1 MSMSDWAEKEVEIA
15 CEREK
20 SHSEE
25 EGDWEYGCA
34 CYHSA
39 LKAYKSLMED
49 GHSGFS
55 ISLTKQI
62 LDRLIDGKPLTPIED
77 TDDVWNDISEYDPK
91 NPVKKYQCSR
101 MYSLFKDVYP
111 DGTVKYSDVDRVICY
126 DVDSPR
132 ATYHNGFIN
141 TLIDE
146 MYPIKMPYSGERM
159 RVECETFLTDPK
171 NGDYDTKGILRIHFS
186 DGTMRTV
193 NRYFK
198 ESEDSF
204 VEINKLEYLDR
215 KFIAKK
221 LKDGEGDK

>member
-62 LDRLIDGKPLTPIED
+62 LDRLIDGKPLTPIKD
-77 TDDVWNDISEYDPK
+77 TDDVWNDISGYDPK

-101 MYSLFKDVYP
+101 MHSLFKDVYP
-111 DGTVKYSDVDRVICY
+111 DGTVKYSDVDRIICY
-126 DVDSPR
+126 DIDNPNV
-132 ATYHNGFIN
+132 TYHNGFIN
-141 TLIDE
+141 NLVDE
-146 MYPIKMPYSGERM
+146 IYPIKMPYSGERM

-171 NGDYDTKGILRIHFS
+171 NGDYDTKGVLCIHFS
-186 DGTMRTV
+186 DGTMKPI

-198 ESEDSF
+198 ESEDGF
-204 VEINKLEYLDR
+204 VEINKFEYLDR
-215 KFIAKK
+215 MFAAKK
-221 LKDGEGDK
+221 LKDSEGEK

>member
-1 MSMSDWAEKEVEIA
+1 MNMSDWAEKEVEIA

-20 SHSEE
+20 SHGEE

-39 LKAYKSLMED
+39 LKAYRSLMED

-62 LDRLIDGKPLTPIED
+62 LDRLIDGEPLTPIED
-77 TDDVWNDISEYDPK
+77 TDDVWNERPNYNTK
-91 NPVKKYQCSR
+91 KQVKKYQCSR
-101 MYSLFKDVYP
+101 MSSLFKYVYP

-126 DVDSPR
+126 NVDSPW
-132 ATYHNGFIN
+132 ATYHNGFIIN
-141 TLIDE
+141 LIDE

-171 NGDYDTKGILRIHFS
+171 NGDYDTKGVLCIHFS

-215 KFIAKK
+215 KFAAKK
-221 LKDGEGDK
+221 LKDSEGEK

>member
-39 LKAYKSLMED
+39 LKAYRSLMED

-77 TDDVWNDISEYDPK
+77 TDDIWNDIWNGPK
-91 NPVKKYQCSR
+91 NPVRKFQCSR
-101 MYSLFKDVYP
+101 MHSLFKDVYP

-126 DVDSPR
+126 DIDNPNV
-132 ATYHNGFIN
+132 TYHNGFIDN
-141 TLIDE
+141 LVNEI
-146 MYPIKMPYSGERM
+146 YPIKMPYSGERM

-171 NGDYDTKGILRIHFS
+171 NGDYDTKGVLCIHFS
-186 DGTMRTV
+186 NGTMKPI

-198 ESEDSF
+198 ESEDGF

-215 KFIAKK
+215 MFAAKK
-221 LKDGEGDK
+221 LKDSEGEK

>member
-1 MSMSDWAEKEVEIA
+1 MSMSDWAENEVEIA

-20 SHSEE
+20 SHSKE

-39 LKAYKSLMED
+39 LKAYRSLMED

-62 LDRLIDGKPLTPIED
+62 LDRLIDGEPLTPIED
-77 TDDVWNDISEYDPK
+77 TDDVWNERPNYNTK
-91 NPVKKYQCSR
+91 KQVKTYQCSR
-101 MYSLFKDVYP
+101 MSSLFKYVCP

-126 DVDSPR
+126 DVDSPK

-141 TLIDE
+141 NLIDE

-204 VEINKLEYLDR
+204 VEITKLEYLDR
-215 KFIAKK
+215 KFIAMK
-221 LKDGEGDK
+221 LKDSEGEK

>member
-1 MSMSDWAEKEVEIA
+1 
-15 CEREK
+15 
-20 SHSEE
+20 
-25 EGDWEYGCA
+25 
-34 CYHSA
+34 
-39 LKAYKSLMED
+39 MED

-62 LDRLIDGKPLTPIED
+62 LDRLIDRKPLTPIED

-101 MYSLFKDVYP
+101 MPSLFKDVYP

-159 RVECETFLTDPK
+159 RVECETFLTNPK
-171 NGDYDTKGILRIHFS
+171 NGDYDTKGILLIHFS

-204 VEINKLEYLDR
+204 VEITKLEYLDR
-215 KFIAKK
+215 KFIAMK
-221 LKDGEGDK
+221 LKDSEGEK

>member
-25 EGDWEYGCA
+25 EDDWEYGCA

-77 TDDVWNDISEYDPK
+77 TDDVWNDISGHDPK

-101 MYSLFKDVYP
+101 MCSLFKDVYP
-111 DGTVKYSDVDRVICY
+111 DGTVKYSDVDRVICF
-126 DVDSPR
+126 DFDNPK
-132 ATYHNGFIN
+132 ATYTNGFVRN
-141 TLIDE
+141 LIDE
-146 MYPIKMPYSGERM
+146 RYPITMPYSGEQM

-171 NGDYDTKGILRIHFS
+171 NGDYDTRGVLWLHFS
-186 DGTMRTV
+186 DGTSEYL

-198 ESEDSF
+198 ESDDGF
-204 VEINKLEYLDR
+204 VEITKLEYLDR
-215 KFIAKK
+215 KFVAKT
-221 LKDGEGDK
+221 LKGSEGEK

>member
-25 EGDWEYGCA
+25 EGDWDYGCA

-62 LDRLIDGKPLTPIED
+62 LDRLIDGRPLTPIED
-77 TDDVWNDISEYDPK
+77 TDDVWNERPIYNSKDL
-91 NPVKKYQCSR
+91 VKSYQCSR
-101 MYSLFKDVYP
+101 MNSLFKDVYS

-126 DVDSPR
+126 DIDSPNSSY
-132 ATYHNGFIN
+132 TNGFIRN
-141 TLIDE
+141 LIDE
-146 MYPIKMPYSGERM
+146 MYPIKLPYSGERI

-171 NGDYDTKGILRIHFS
+171 NGDYDTKGVLWLHFS
-186 DGTMRTV
+186 DGTSRYV

-198 ESEDSF
+198 ESGNSF
-204 VEINKLEYLDR
+204 VEITKLEYLDR
-215 KFIAKK
+215 KFAAKT
-221 LKDGEGDK
+221 LKGSEGEK

>member
-1 MSMSDWAEKEVEIA
+1 
-15 CEREK
+15 
-20 SHSEE
+20 
-25 EGDWEYGCA
+25 
-34 CYHSA
+34 
-39 LKAYKSLMED
+39 MED

-62 LDRLIDGKPLTPIED
+62 LDRLIDRKPLTPIED

-126 DVDSPR
+126 DVDSPK

-171 NGDYDTKGILRIHFS
+171 NGDYDTKGILCIHFS

-204 VEINKLEYLDR
+204 VEITKLEYLDR
-215 KFIAKK
+215 KFIAMK
-221 LKDGEGDK
+221 LKDSEGEK